1 MLVMLSARYASVLDR
16 CPAIVF
22 LLCGIF
28 PLVPGAGVFWTSYYV
43 VTNQLH
49 LALGSGFM
57 AVKVSIA
64 IVMGIIL
71 ISELPNRFFTLRR
84 RR

>member
-1 MLVMLSARYASVLDR
+1 
-16 CPAIVF
+16 
-22 LLCGIF
+22 
-28 PLVPGAGVFWTSYYV
+28 V
-43 VTNQLH
+43 VTDQLR

-71 ISELPNRFFTLRR
+71 ISELPNRFFSFRPKSHRLS
-84 RR
+84 